1 MADNVRDRYQ
11 RAMSVP
17 QEDMSVKLARLL
29 KTMPAAAPQGSSPLL
44 GSQALKSMADMAAQ
58 NQRDK
63 PVFVDPAV
71 AQTKWNESLSR
82 MPAYQQPFT
91 GLRNEPYAGNGLP
104 PFEQPG
110 GSLPMQNYMP
120 QAMTEPHGVA
130 GTPPPTPQPQMTA
143 QPAMQPAAM
152 PASIEPVPQDV
163 GGIQA
168 LVQAL
173 SKKKMDPWAVNEGNF
188 MDQYGG

>member
-1 MADNVRDRYQ
+1 MAETVRDRYQ
-11 RAMSVP
+11 RAMSRP
-17 QEDMSVKLARLL
+17 QEDMAVKLARLL
-29 KTMPAAAPQGSSPLL
+29 KDMPAAAPQQPQGSSPLL
-44 GSQALKSMADMAAQ
+44 GVGA
-58 NQRDK
+58 
-63 PVFVDPAV
+63 PGAV
-71 AQTKWNESLSR
+71 
-82 MPAYQQPFT
+82 PGYQQPYT
-91 GLRNEPYAGNGLP
+91 GLKNNLTLP

-130 GTPPPTPQPQMTA
+130 GTPAPTPQPQMTA
-143 QPAMQPAAM
+143 PPAMQPAAM

-173 SKKKMDPWAVNEGNF
+173 TKKKMDPWAVNEGNF